1 MTRWA
6 GAGSSLHTRKV
17 PAWRARQR
25 AGGCAPGRQGPEG
38 TQGRGANLT
47 LLQKNR
53 VFKNKVALPPHPQI
67 ALLSS
72 LVWESSKSLILM
84 VNKGKKRGSDPPP
97 AHSKCSASVAGHTG
111 VGENVIWD
119 SQGHGSPSGS
129 PREPASPKTPGAV
142 IRPRR
147 QELGSRGALRAP
159 RREHRWAAAPG
170 QSLGPRALAG
180 AGGDSRSP
188 PRPSRPR
195 CTGTRSRV
203 RGQVGLPH
211 IAHRLESAG
220 CLPCP
225 WSPGN

>member
-1 MTRWA
+1 
-6 GAGSSLHTRKV
+6 
-17 PAWRARQR
+17 
-25 AGGCAPGRQGPEG
+25 
-38 TQGRGANLT
+38 
-47 LLQKNR
+47 
-53 VFKNKVALPPHPQI
+53 
-67 ALLSS
+67 
-72 LVWESSKSLILM
+72 M

-170 QSLGPRALAG
+170 QSPGPRALAG

-188 PRPSRPR
+188 PPAQPSPLHGHAEPR
-195 CTGTRSRV
+195 ARAGGPAPHSPPAGICRVFAVPLEPWQLGHAPPTDTQAGLAHPSGGGTRW
-203 RGQVGLPH
+203 QVWGCRAGAARPPLPPG
-211 IAHRLESAG
+211 RLS
-220 CLPCP
+220 
-225 WSPGN
+225 S

>member
-17 PAWRARQR
+17 PVWHARQR
-25 AGGCAPGRQGPEG
+25 AGGCARGRQGPEG

-53 VFKNKVALPPHPQI
+53 VFKNKVSLATPPPQI

-72 LVWESSKSLILM
+72 LVWKSSKSLILM

-170 QSLGPRALAG
+170 QSPGPRALAG

-188 PRPSRPR
+188 PPGPAVPAARA
-195 CTGTRSRV
+195 
-203 RGQVGLPH
+203 RG
-211 IAHRLESAG
+211 AACAG
-220 CLPCP
+220 RWACP
-225 WSPGN
+225 T